1 MRLNNKGF
9 AISSIMYIIL
19 VMAILIITVTLSVLS
34 SRKLVLDKLKS
45 EILNKINQDIELS
58 YSDTL
63 KKIKEAT
70 QSYINDGHNIDDTY
84 IDSVSIDNL
93 KVNNYLSISD
103 KVLNYYN
110 LNDKYVG
117 FKNSNSIYSFMIGK
131 EVDYN
136 DLKGD
141 LLDIVDYHIEGQS
154 VQNGTPT
161 PDNPVEIE
169 SVGENKNLF
178 DASLWSNAV
187 TNSGLTIQYLTNEDC
202 FLINGTAQAAGDFV
216 LQYINIP
223 SEPNTSY
230 VLSTKYVSGSVDR
243 TNGAGNKYAIA
254 YFGNGDTI
262 NARNNWYN
270 IKLDNEDVV
279 QVAKTNDKSYVT
291 GFWFHISQG
300 VKFDNYKVKIQLE
313 EGTTATSY
321 GTYGKYV
328 VPIKLTGKNLF
339 NIDAIGGSAIANGS
353 AEKISNGWKVKGSY
367 SGSTSPEQYG
377 NGWFRPGDVE
387 GSVYIKA
394 NQKITVSADVKLIK
408 ASDNYKDNNN
418 IRIYLYGAN
427 NYTASSQTFSSDSTT
442 RIKQTYTVGVS
453 GNYYPV
459 FTLQDNELEITNI
472 QIEVGDKNTYYEPY
486 VKSTTISTY
495 LSEPLRK
502 VGDYADYIDYKSG
515 KVVRCI
521 KKIILDGTE
530 DWSYDSNFK
539 AFKLLDNKFMTVQK
553 PMSNQFI
560 GISSGIL
567 NNDNSLL
574 INNDSIYVT
583 RWSLNGDLSK
593 YKESLKENNLKLI
606 NVLKSPVEQSMDFQ
620 NIVVRGGNKIEIDT
634 SVKPS
639 NVTYKVVEKMF
650 DINV

>member
-161 PDNPVEIE
+161 PDTPVEVE
-169 SVGENKNLF
+169 SVGDL
-178 DASLWSNAV
+178 V
-187 TNSGLTIQYLTNEDC
+187 T
-202 FLINGTAQAAGDFV
+202 
-216 LQYINIP
+216 
-223 SEPNTSY
+223 
-230 VLSTKYVSGSVDR
+230 
-243 TNGAGNKYAIA
+243 
-254 YFGNGDTI
+254 
-262 NARNNWYN
+262 
-270 IKLDNEDVV
+270 LDNCE
-279 QVAKTNDKSYVT
+279 
-291 GFWFHISQG
+291 
-300 VKFDNYKVKIQLE
+300 
-313 EGTTATSY
+313 SY
-321 GTYGKYV
+321 GGEACNNIGKYV
-328 VPIKLTGKNLF
+328 IPMKVTGKNLF
-339 NIDAIGGSAIANGS
+339 DIDGWYNWLRTYTTEYVVKDTVDGTEVIYYRPPLTYNKFWMKGQFK
-353 AEKISNGWKVKGSY
+353 EKTKYIISFRAKGIV
-367 SGSTSPEQYG
+367 G
-377 NGWFRPGDVE
+377 NGVSTGVRFVYTNGTISSCYVANEATWKDYTCVSSAGKTIDHLEMNYNYGQGCYFDINSMLLEE
-387 GSVYIKA
+387 GS
-394 NQKITVSADVKLIK
+394 SATEYEP
-408 ASDNYKDNNN
+408 YK
-418 IRIYLYGAN
+418 G
-427 NYTASSQTFSSDSTT
+427 T
-442 RIKQTYTVGVS
+442 
-453 GNYYPV
+453 
-459 FTLQDNELEITNI
+459 ITNI
-472 QIEVGDKNTYYEPY
+472 
-486 VKSTTISTY
+486 Y
-495 LSEPLRK
+495 LDEPLRK
-502 VGDYADYIDYKSG
+502 VGDYADYIDFKSG
-515 KVVRCI
+515 KVVRRVVEDVF
-521 KKIILDGTE
+521 KSQSENTTSYGGKRFNYWNSNVPQEYGRVLSNKIETYKA
-530 DWSYDSNFK
+530 WWYDSY
-539 AFKLLDNKFMTVQK
+539 T
-553 PMSNQFI
+553 
-560 GISSGIL
+560 
-567 NNDNSLL
+567 
-574 INNDSIYVT
+574 SIP
-583 RWSLNGDLSK
+583 SK
-593 YKESLKENNLKLI
+593 YLIQTNPTAGLISIITNDETLTAMNYSEFGEWCKNN
-606 NVLKSPVEQSMDFQ
+606 NVRIMYAIIDPKEQSMDFQ